1 MSDYPD
7 TPITREEQYL
17 AAGLDGG
24 DLPDPITREEQYLYE
39 IATKMQGGGSSVTV
53 EPLTVTANGTQTAPS
68 GKAYSPVTV
77 NVPTPTPSL
86 QSKSV
91 TIDEAGTVTITPD
104 SGYEAMEE
112 VVVTAEVPSVSTM
125 VLIDTYDNSS
135 TSVSNAVWLTA
146 SKAASGTGALVA
158 VDDQNVKHLITARSK
173 SGSDYTLD
181 FGDSITFAYTFSPAS
196 VTITGATSLTMY
208 RTTFSYPS

>member
-1 MSDYPD
+1 MTMYN
-7 TPITREEQYL
+7 L
-17 AAGLDGG
+17 
-24 DLPDPITREEQYLYE
+24 DPITREEEFL
-39 IATKMQGGGSSVTV
+39 AKMAGRDVETPEPITRLEQFYDDAAKGGGGSSVTV
-53 EPLTVTANGTQTAPS
+53 EPLTVTQNGTQIAPS

-77 NVPTPTPSL
+77 AVPI
-86 QSKSV
+86 QASKSV
-91 TIDEAGTVTITPD
+91 TIDEAGTVIITPD

-125 VLIDTYDNSS
+125 ALIDTYDNSS
-135 TSVSNAVWLTA
+135 TSVNNAVWLAA
-146 SKAASGTGALVA
+146 SKAVSGAGALVA
-158 VDDQNVKHLITARSK
+158 VDDQNVKHLITARSR
-173 SGSDYTLD
+173 SGSDYTLN